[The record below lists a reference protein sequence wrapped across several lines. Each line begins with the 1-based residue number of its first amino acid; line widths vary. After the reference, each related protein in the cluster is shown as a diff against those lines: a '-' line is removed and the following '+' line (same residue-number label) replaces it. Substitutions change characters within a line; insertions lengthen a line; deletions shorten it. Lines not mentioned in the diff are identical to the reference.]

1 MRLDINYSGKTVK
14 NTNTW
19 TLNNILLNNQVI
31 TEEVKEKIRKK
42 NIETNDNENMT
53 IKNLSF

>member
-42 NIETNDNENMT
+42 NIETNDN
-53 IKNLSF
+53 

>member
-1 MRLDINYSGKTVK
+1 MRLDINYSGKTVN

-42 NIETNDNENMT
+42 NIETNDNENKT